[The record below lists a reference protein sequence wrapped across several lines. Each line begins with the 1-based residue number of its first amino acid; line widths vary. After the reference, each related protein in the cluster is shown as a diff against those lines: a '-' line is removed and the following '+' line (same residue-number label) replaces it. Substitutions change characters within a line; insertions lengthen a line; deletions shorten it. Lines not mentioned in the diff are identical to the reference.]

1 MSTRPSSED
10 LFESSRMSFGEH
22 LEELRKVLVK
32 SLIGIALGTIIGL
45 MFSDQVVKILKA
57 PLDRALAKFQQEQ
70 DTQRLKGTA
79 GWMSPDLAPWL
90 AEERQTPETVYVD
103 PGQLVTALRSVQPDF
118 LTGVEISAYKFL
130 PRNVRP
136 GKAGEIC
143 RKLLGVEQNREA
155 APAKLQVL
163 WDLLTDTE
171 RTMVR
176 RLAKDETSSAT
187 EVEDIAAM
195 FNRLLGLRELNQAPA
210 YADLLAPPSST
221 AKLLLGSTEEN
232 PLQLMADALTRNFDD
247 DANRRLNRAL
257 LAYVFPNELQPLK
270 AELVPLQTWRQVNTQ
285 PQALSVVE
293 PFMIWMKAGI
303 ISGIVLASPY
313 VFLQLWSFVAAG
325 LYPHEKS
332 HVYLYLPISLG
343 LFFAGILLAYF
354 FVFDPVLQF
363 LFSFNAR
370 LGISPETRIN
380 DWLGFF
386 MFLPLGFGIAFQLPL
401 VMLLL
406 NRLGVMSVEMYLS
419 KWRIAI
425 MIIFVVAMVLTPAD
439 PISMLLM
446 AFPLTGLYFVGIA
459 LCQWMPG
466 RRINPFGDLPEPA

>member
-1 MSTRPSSED
+1 
-10 LFESSRMSFGEH
+10 MSFGEH

-32 SLIGIALGTIIGL
+32 SLIAIAIGTIVGL

-57 PLDRALAKFQQEQ
+57 PLDRALGKFQQEQ
-70 DTQRLKGTA
+70 DTRRLKGTA

-103 PGQLVTALRSVQPDF
+103 PGQLVAALRNIQPDF

-130 PRNVRP
+130 PRNIRP
-136 GKAGEIC
+136 GQTEEIC
-143 RKLLGVEQNREA
+143 RRLAGVERDRESA
-155 APAKLQVL
+155 SAKLQMV
-163 WDLLTDTE
+163 WDLLNGAEQATVRRVAEAATVSDADTE
-171 RTMVR
+171 QV
-176 RLAKDETSSAT
+176 
-187 EVEDIAAM
+187 AAL
-195 FNRLLGLRELNQAPA
+195 FNRLLGLRELNQSPA
-210 YADLLAPPSST
+210 FADLLAPPSST

-232 PLQLMADALTRNFDD
+232 PLQQMAAALEKNFDE

-257 LAYVFPNELQPLK
+257 LAAVFPKELQPLK

-285 PQALSVVE
+285 PQALSVIE

-303 ISGIVLASPY
+303 ITGIVLSSPY

-325 LYPHEKS
+325 LYPHEKNY
-332 HVYLYLPISLG
+332 VYLYLPVSLG

-363 LFSFNAR
+363 LFSFNER

-406 NRLGVMSVEMYLS
+406 NRLGIISVATYLS

-425 MIIFVVAMVLTPAD
+425 MIIFVVSMVLTPAD

-466 RRINPFGDLPEPA
+466 RRINPFGELPEPA

>member
-1 MSTRPSSED
+1 
-10 LFESSRMSFGEH
+10 
-22 LEELRKVLVK
+22 
-32 SLIGIALGTIIGL
+32 
-45 MFSDQVVKILKA
+45 
-57 PLDRALAKFQQEQ
+57 
-70 DTQRLKGTA
+70 
-79 GWMSPDLAPWL
+79 
-90 AEERQTPETVYVD
+90 
-103 PGQLVTALRSVQPDF
+103 
-118 LTGVEISAYKFL
+118 
-130 PRNVRP
+130 
-136 GKAGEIC
+136 
-143 RKLLGVEQNREA
+143 
-155 APAKLQVL
+155 
-163 WDLLTDTE
+163 
-171 RTMVR
+171 
-176 RLAKDETSSAT
+176 
-187 EVEDIAAM
+187 
-195 FNRLLGLRELNQAPA
+195 A
-210 YADLLAPPSST
+210 YADLLAPPAST
-221 AKLLLGSTEEN
+221 AKLLLRSTEEN
-232 PLQLMADALTRNFDD
+232 PLRQMADALAKNFDD

-257 LAYVFPNELQPLK
+257 LAFVFPNELQPLK

-285 PQALSVVE
+285 PQALSVIE

-303 ISGIVLASPY
+303 IFGIVLASPY

-325 LYPHEKS
+325 LYPHEKG
-332 HVYLYLPISLG
+332 HVYIYLPISLG

-406 NRLGVMSVEMYLS
+406 NRLGVISVEMYLS

-466 RRINPFGDLPEPA
+466 RRINPFGELPEPA